1 MPLNAAKP
9 YWQSLKNKIGFAG
22 KYREIIE
29 DAEKIKSLAQ
39 NINFYNSSYAVNGD
53 VSKAATAIMELCD
66 NISNL

>member
-1 MPLNAAKP
+1 MTEKQA
-9 YWQSLKNKIGFAG
+9 Q